1 MQETLTHGLHVR
13 SIDFISDLV
22 GKPIDMTM
30 ITHHG
35 TIVNV
40 ARRQWLLRFK
50 YIFMRIQRKDF
61 VSTALCDVET
71 SLLASF
77 ERRSRSVLVAN
88 PTGSNQHVPA
98 VEAKIKLNKTKVRG
112 NAAPLPYQ

>member
-1 MQETLTHGLHVR
+1 
-13 SIDFISDLV
+13 
-22 GKPIDMTM
+22 
-30 ITHHG
+30 
-35 TIVNV
+35 
-40 ARRQWLLRFK
+40 
-50 YIFMRIQRKDF
+50 MRIQRKDF

-71 SLLASF
+71 SLLATF